1 MNESDSRSSQAGT
14 LSGRRVQSA
23 VGSPPDAAGSGVA
36 NAVRH
41 VHNRRPRNAPLT
53 GLVAMPAGIQT
64 GNNTYES
71 SGVDIDMTR
80 FVQKSLVAAL
90 AASFAVGAFAADPPK
105 TAPAIAPA
113 KPGAAAAAP
122 AVPIDKNKV
131 STMVGMD
138 IGRGLTQIKDD
149 IDIKIVEQ
157 ALEATL
163 KGEKTALTTDE
174 ALQVRQAF
182 MQQMQTKRVAEQ
194 KVAADKNKSDG
205 AEFMAKNK
213 SKAGVK
219 TTASGL
225 QYEVEKEGT
234 GAKPK
239 ATDTVK
245 VNYLGTKIDGTKFD
259 SSYDRGQPATFPLN
273 GVIKGWSEGLQLMT
287 VGSKY
292 KLYVPADLAYGEN
305 APGPIGPNATL
316 IFEVELLD
324 IEKPSDKPAAA
335 PGSKPAAG
343 AKPAAATAPKP
354 AAKPAGTK

>member
-1 MNESDSRSSQAGT
+1 
-14 LSGRRVQSA
+14 
-23 VGSPPDAAGSGVA
+23 
-36 NAVRH
+36 
-41 VHNRRPRNAPLT
+41 
-53 GLVAMPAGIQT
+53 
-64 GNNTYES
+64 
-71 SGVDIDMTR
+71 MTR
-80 FVQKSLVAAL
+80 FVQQTLLAAAL
-90 AASFAVGAFAADPPK
+90 AAVFGVASAADE
-105 TAPAIAPA
+105 PA
-113 KPGAAAAAP
+113 KKPAAAPPAAAAKDAKP
-122 AVPIDKNKV
+122 PVAIDKQKI
-131 STMVGMD
+131 SYMVGMD

-163 KGEKTALTTDE
+163 KGEKTTMTQEE
-174 ALQVRQAF
+174 ALQVRQAY
-182 MQQMQTKRVAEQ
+182 MQQMQAKRVTEQ
-194 KVAADKNKSDG
+194 KAAAEKNKTEG
-205 AEFMAKNK
+205 TAFLAKNK
-213 SKAGVK
+213 AKSGVK

-273 GVIKGWSEGLQLMT
+273 GVIKGWSEGLQLMP

-316 IFEVELLD
+316 IFEVELVG
-324 IEKPSDKPAAA
+324 IEDAAA
-335 PGSKPAAG
+335 AKPTAG
-343 AKPAAATAPKP
+343 AKPGTPVIKPADAKKAAVAAPKKD
-354 AAKPAGTK
+354 ADGKN